1 MKKVAIPTTKKG
13 RETRTRILDA
23 AVSILNHTSYQGMTT
38 AALAEEA
45 GIAEGTLFRYFST
58 KKDIFVGMLE
68 HTIESIDVII
78 IPTFEPGEPKADII
92 EKLSD
97 RMADTLQRYSWLFRV
112 SVGAITVVED
122 EDFRGQIKGILED
135 VESRTQTQLSNSVES
150 GHLNIPVNS
159 IAAFNSI
166 AMGIAWYF
174 LMDSLLKM
182 DSTIDKE
189 AVKNALRLLYSGV

>member
-1 MKKVAIPTTKKG
+1 MKKVVTPTTKKG
-13 RETRTRILDA
+13 RETRSRILDA

-45 GIAEGTLFRYFST
+45 GIAEGTLFRYYST
-58 KKDIFVGMLE
+58 KKDIFIGMLE
-68 HTIESIDVII
+68 HTIQSIDVII
-78 IPTFEPGEPKADII
+78 LPNFEPGESKADII
-92 EKLSD
+92 EKLID

-122 EDFRGQIKGILED
+122 EDFRGEIKRILED

-182 DSTIDKE
+182 DDKIDKE